1 MKYLL
6 FLLSTFAVAFGC
18 SSQARQA
25 ESASDADSAV
35 VADVADSEYTDISKL
50 RITPI
55 GRYRSYYTMFYRVSG
70 ATTTGNIAYTLTMK
84 DSVANCD
91 ESSFCYT
98 MANLHGPNSSYG
110 NRYEVYKRMQKDGV
124 ECLLKMVSLILAM
137 SCQQVS
143 LQKWNSPQISLPLH

>member
-18 SSQARQA
+18 SSLARQA

-55 GRYRSYYTMFYRVSG
+55 GRYRSYYTMFLPGVRGYHYGQYGLYV
-70 ATTTGNIAYTLTMK
+70 
-84 DSVANCD
+84 DD
-91 ESSFCYT
+91 ERQCSK
-98 MANLHGPNSSYG
+98 L
-110 NRYEVYKRMQKDGV
+110 
-124 ECLLKMVSLILAM
+124 
-137 SCQQVS
+137 
-143 LQKWNSPQISLPLH
+143 

>member
-25 ESASDADSAV
+25 ESASNADSAV

-55 GRYRSYYTMFYRVSG
+55 GRYRGYHYGQYGLYV
-70 ATTTGNIAYTLTMK
+70 
-84 DSVANCD
+84 DD
-91 ESSFCYT
+91 ERQCSK
-98 MANLHGPNSSYG
+98 L
-110 NRYEVYKRMQKDGV
+110 
-124 ECLLKMVSLILAM
+124 
-137 SCQQVS
+137 
-143 LQKWNSPQISLPLH
+143 

>member
-25 ESASDADSAV
+25 ESASNADSAV

-55 GRYRSYYTMFYRVSG
+55 GRYRSY
-70 ATTTGNIAYTLTMK
+70 TLCST
-84 DSVANCD
+84 
-91 ESSFCYT
+91 
-98 MANLHGPNSSYG
+98 
-110 NRYEVYKRMQKDGV
+110 
-124 ECLLKMVSLILAM
+124 EC
-137 SCQQVS
+137 QG
-143 LQKWNSPQISLPLH
+143 LPLRAIWLIR

>member
-25 ESASDADSAV
+25 ENASGADSAV

-55 GRYRSYYTMFYRVSG
+55 GRYRSYYYV
-70 ATTTGNIAYTLTMK
+70 LP
-84 DSVANCD
+84 SVRGYHYGQYGLYVDD
-91 ESSFCYT
+91 ERQCSK
-98 MANLHGPNSSYG
+98 L
-110 NRYEVYKRMQKDGV
+110 
-124 ECLLKMVSLILAM
+124 
-137 SCQQVS
+137 
-143 LQKWNSPQISLPLH
+143 